1 MLKRKR
7 RSFALRGRKILDYLN
22 VALNDLALLT
32 YVFNYRANMD
42 YFSEQKLKM
51 KVFCAFIKEK
61 INEKFGTDVNVFISS
76 K

>member
-1 MLKRKR
+1 M
-7 RSFALRGRKILDYLN
+7 F
-22 VALNDLALLT
+22 LT
-32 YVFNYRANMD
+32 YRANMD